1 MHCSHCASLMA
12 KLESQKSG
20 HTEQSRYE
28 CPTCGRTQL
37 STRTIDQW
45 KEQLTAQMSRLGN
58 RTLRHV

>member
-1 MHCSHCASLMA
+1 MA

-45 KEQLTAQMSRLGN
+45 KEQLSTQMSRFGN

>member
-1 MHCSHCASLMA
+1 MA
-12 KLESQKSG
+12 QLETKKSG
-20 HTEQSRYE
+20 QTEQTTYE

-45 KEQLTAQMSRLGN
+45 KEQLSTQMSRLGN